1 MRLLILLLMLLPAL
15 CCAPGMTASAQDAPL
30 LPAFPEEETLPAKL
44 PQWQDIPEAQ
54 EDTPAA
60 PTGAQPLVPRDR
72 TRVAVLGYH
81 NFSETK
87 PVTDMLMRTSDFRKQ
102 MEEIRNSGYK
112 VISMQEFLEWRF
124 GARQLPEK
132 CILIT
137 MDDGWKSVYTDAYP
151 ILKEFG
157 YPFHLFLYTQYLSG
171 RGDSMSPAQIRE
183 MMANGASIGSHST
196 GHLYPRSWKTAEA
209 KGEEEYNKLIDREI
223 GQSLTKLASLFG
235 PINTYCYPGGYNTQ
249 AMVDKLPGYGYVAA
263 FTVIPGKVTE
273 AENPWLIHR
282 YMVFGNDPSIFRNAM
297 DFRVAEQGR
306 SISTGTTPGTLS
318 AATPPPPF
326 PVFPKPNSTVSC
338 EIPAISANLGGEAG
352 VDFSTLHMKVSGFGR
367 VPAKVD
373 ATKRTIEWAPPCRI
387 YMPNISVHVTWTST
401 DGAARKAEWSF
412 RVDRN
417 MPGQQ

>member
-1 MRLLILLLMLLPAL
+1 
-15 CCAPGMTASAQDAPL
+15 MTASAQDAPL

-87 PVTDMLMRTSDFRKQ
+87 PVTDMLMRTSEFRKQ

-223 GQSLTKLASLFG
+223 G
-235 PINTYCYPGGYNTQ
+235 
-249 AMVDKLPGYGYVAA
+249 
-263 FTVIPGKVTE
+263 
-273 AENPWLIHR
+273 
-282 YMVFGNDPSIFRNAM
+282 
-297 DFRVAEQGR
+297 
-306 SISTGTTPGTLS
+306 
-318 AATPPPPF
+318 
-326 PVFPKPNSTVSC
+326 
-338 EIPAISANLGGEAG
+338 
-352 VDFSTLHMKVSGFGR
+352 
-367 VPAKVD
+367 
-373 ATKRTIEWAPPCRI
+373 
-387 YMPNISVHVTWTST
+387 
-401 DGAARKAEWSF
+401 
-412 RVDRN
+412 
-417 MPGQQ
+417 